1 MNAGSMLVL
10 FLAIASEVVGTVAL
24 KASEGFARLGPTML
38 VVVGYGLTFYLL
50 GLALKQIPLG
60 VAYAI
65 WSGLGTAGAV
75 LAGVLLWRIAQ
86 PGWRARDSVDRRW
99 GTCAQPLP
107 RRLRALRECA
117 QPVPADLPAALRLQA
132 SQCSGRARGR
142 PRKNI
147 PGARCSLPAVCG
159 EF

>member
-1 MNAGSMLVL
+1 VNAGSMLVL
-10 FLAIASEVVGTVAL
+10 FLAIASEVVGTAAL

-75 LAGVLLWRIAQ
+75 LAGVLLWRESLNLAGVVGIALIVGGVLVLNLF
-86 PGWRARDSVDRRW
+86 PGTSAH
-99 GTCAQPLP
+99 
-107 RRLRALRECA
+107 
-117 QPVPADLPAALRLQA
+117 
-132 SQCSGRARGR
+132 
-142 PRKNI
+142 
-147 PGARCSLPAVCG
+147 
-159 EF
+159 